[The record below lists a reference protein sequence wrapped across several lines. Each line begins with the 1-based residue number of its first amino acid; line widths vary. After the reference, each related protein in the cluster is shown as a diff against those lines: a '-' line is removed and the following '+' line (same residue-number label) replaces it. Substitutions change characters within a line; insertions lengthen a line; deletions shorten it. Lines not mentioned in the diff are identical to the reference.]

1 MIKNIL
7 LQLETELGA
16 IYSAV
21 NETQRLQMKLQE
33 NVENGWSALTK
44 GVENVVLNVSS
55 SVDNRIGVFEAKMI
69 EGQKL
74 IQDQVKR
81 TGI

>member
-1 MIKNIL
+1 LIKNIL
-7 LQLETELGA
+7 FQLETELGA

-74 IQDQVKR
+74 IQDQVTR